1 MASRSKKKAKP
12 TTKKARLYFS
22 ISTVA
27 RLLGVSSSTLRMW
40 ENLGL
45 VSPNRTA
52 SGYRQFTPQQVER
65 LKEVQ
70 RIKNSKGITSR
81 AMVHVIKEMPP
92 TPVITKDAQTS
103 SIATQ
108 LKRLRER
115 QGLTLPQAAQKVG
128 ISVSFLSGIERG
140 RVSASVATLQKL
152 SQIYGSNVLSLF
164 GEKETAQKLIRSSE
178 RRTLLMNPGVVIESL
193 AASQSTMEPHLFRI
207 APGAS
212 SGGVYT
218 HEGEEFLYVLHGA
231 FEIWLDDEEHY
242 CLAAGDS
249 LYFSSR
255 QSHRWAE
262 RRIADERAHV
272 FVGTRRARRPGNH
285 DDDVDAGGL
294 FVHRAV
300 VARRNGA
307 RAAESESGQLHTG
320 ARIRCGFRKYHFRY

>member
-164 GEKETAQKLIRSSE
+164 GEKETSQKLIRSSE

-255 QSHRWAE
+255 QSHRWANS
-262 RRIADERAHV
+262 
-272 FVGTRRARRPGNH
+272 GTEETALLWLNTP
-285 DDDVDAGGL
+285 AT
-294 FVHRAV
+294 F
-300 VARRNGA
+300 
-307 RAAESESGQLHTG
+307 
-320 ARIRCGFRKYHFRY
+320 